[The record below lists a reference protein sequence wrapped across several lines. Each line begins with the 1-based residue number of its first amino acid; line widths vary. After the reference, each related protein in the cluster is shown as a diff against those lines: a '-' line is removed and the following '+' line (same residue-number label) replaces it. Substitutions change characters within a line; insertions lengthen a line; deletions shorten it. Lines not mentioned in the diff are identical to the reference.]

1 MLPSRGDQPDLV
13 VLAVEEREDVG
24 SVVVEAENVEDTE
37 KDLPAVAMDAVAVRE
52 VVEVVVVVG
61 DPGELLEEFL
71 GECVVDV
78 VVVRARDPLLHS
90 NSKQQLTD
98 SLKIVVM
105 LV

>member
-13 VLAVEEREDVG
+13 VLAVEEREDEG
-24 SVVVEAENVEDTE
+24 SVVAEVENVEDTE

-52 VVEVVVVVG
+52 VVEVVVAVG
-61 DPGELLEEFL
+61 DQEELLEESL
-71 GECVVDV
+71 VECVVDV

-90 NSKQQLTD
+90 NSKQRLTN
-98 SLKIVVM
+98 SLKLSY

>member
-13 VLAVEEREDVG
+13 VLAVEGREDAG
-24 SVVVEAENVEDTE
+24 SVVAEVENVEDTE

-52 VVEVVVVVG
+52 VVEVVVAVG
-61 DPGELLEEFL
+61 DQEELLEESL
-71 GECVVDV
+71 VECVVDV

-90 NSKQQLTD
+90 NSKQRLTN
-98 SLKIVVM
+98 SLKLSY